1 MYSTLWFRSGKKKIE
16 KQKKIPDEFICPT
29 SPLSISPGPY
39 DSCSRKVLII
49 VSFLQKKIV
58 DFLKIT
64 SSVDELCKVKCE
76 NLLTLMDFPENA
88 SLQHQKIDLQSSG
101 LVKNNLTIFLVAIN
115 SFLSANRTV

>member
-115 SFLSANRTV
+115 